1 MTVKIYIIIHTVYH
15 HIYKLALAVKEGVE
29 KVPGV
34 EVSLFQIP
42 ETLSEEVLAKMHA
55 PPKPDIPVISPAQ
68 LEEADGFILGIP
80 TRYGAMPGQWRAF
93 WDATGSF
100 WARGAFAKKMAATFF
115 STGSQHGGQET
126 TALTSL
132 TTLIHHGIIYVPLG
146 FSSPHLSDNSEVRG
160 GSAYGAGTIA
170 GGDGS
175 RQPSAKELEVAVHQ
189 GEYFAGIVEQYVRGR
204 Q

>member
-1 MTVKIYIIIHTVYH
+1 MVKIYIIIHTVYH
-15 HIYKLALAVKEGVE
+15 HIYQLALAIKEGVE

-34 EVSLFQIP
+34 EVSLFQVP

-55 PPKPDIPVISPAQ
+55 PPKPDIPVITPAQ
-68 LEEADGFILGIP
+68 LEEADGFIFGIP
-80 TRYGAMPGQWRAF
+80 TRYGTQPGQWRAF
-93 WDATGSF
+93 WDATGSL
-100 WARGAFAKKMAATFF
+100 WARGALAKKFATTFF
-115 STGSQHGGQET
+115 STASQHGGQET

-132 TTLIHHGIIYVPLG
+132 TTLAHHGIIYVPLG
-146 FSSPHLSDNSEVRG
+146 YTSPHLTDNSEVLG

-175 RQPSAKELEVAVHQ
+175 RKPSAKELEVANHQ
-189 GEYFAGIVEQYVRGR
+189 GEYFAKIVQQYVRGA